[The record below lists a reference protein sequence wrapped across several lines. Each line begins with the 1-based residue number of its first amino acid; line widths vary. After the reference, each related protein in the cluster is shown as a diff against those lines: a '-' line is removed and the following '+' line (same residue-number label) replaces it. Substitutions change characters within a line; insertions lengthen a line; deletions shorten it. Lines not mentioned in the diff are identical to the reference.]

1 MYFEG
6 LGFRSAVKLPL
17 KSGPNVQAE
26 IFSGLMW
33 P

>member
-26 IFSGLMW
+26 IFRV
-33 P
+33 